1 MRDANSW
8 REPLRSLDST
18 EAQGLTAACLVSTRI
33 LQAFGNFILS
43 SSVRHSVE
51 ASSTSREPHLIPP
64 HHCSRSYN
72 GDGVGRSTERR
83 RSVGSTRSNPALV
96 LHSLRCKNAEA
107 LDPLGKPAGLA
118 HHSGCR
124 QSSRRKLELP
134 ASVCDLS
141 RDRFAD
147 STVRRRDLRTA

>member
-1 MRDANSW
+1 MMDASAW
-8 REPLRSLDST
+8 RVPLRSLDST
-18 EAQGLTAACLVSTRI
+18 EAQGLTAAWQVSTKI

-72 GDGVGRSTERR
+72 GDGVGRSTERL

-96 LHSLRCKNAEA
+96 LHSLKCKNAEVRTRQA
-107 LDPLGKPAGLA
+107 LCNRIQLVDCCRRTLGTALA
-118 HHSGCR
+118 
-124 QSSRRKLELP
+124 SRTTRWK
-134 ASVCDLS
+134 SI
-141 RDRFAD
+141 
-147 STVRRRDLRTA
+147 